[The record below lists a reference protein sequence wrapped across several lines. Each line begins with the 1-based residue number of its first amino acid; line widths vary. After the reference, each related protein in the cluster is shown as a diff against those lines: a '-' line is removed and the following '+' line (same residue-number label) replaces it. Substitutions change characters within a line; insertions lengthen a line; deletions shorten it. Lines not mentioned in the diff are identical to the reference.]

1 MDIIFLSKKKIK
13 RRNEI
18 GSIKRV
24 SVAILE
30 KSNLSTASNHTADGL
45 DILQKSI
52 LRRFSGMELNIIC
65 TTVSAEVMLS
75 FRTHSSV
82 IPTAP
87 IHNVFCATYGRRR
100 HAGSLLSKAIPFAV
114 AI

>member
-1 MDIIFLSKKKIK
+1 MDIIFLSQKKIK

-18 GSIKRV
+18 GSVKRV

-45 DILQKSI
+45 DVLQKSI

-65 TTVSAEVMLS
+65 TTVSAEV
-75 FRTHSSV
+75 
-82 IPTAP
+82 A
-87 IHNVFCATYGRRR
+87 
-100 HAGSLLSKAIPFAV
+100 K
-114 AI
+114 